1 MRTRCGSHRGKVTTV
16 KSITSRKD
24 SKGVLRVSDPKE
36 GGENT
41 SHTTTKASAH
51 QVDSTHPILLVLY
64 HRHYCYSHSYF
75 RHKDYCTMH
84 PTVLCS
90 INTESLWYMLWS
102 TISFWL
108 CSRQVAYLSH
118 YLNNTISFWLCS
130 SLCITPTTASSGYG
144 SCPQE
149 LNQDFN
155 HTCIFQMWVSLSSL
169 LTVGGDEAAVGVM
182 CRLKHSQRKIVLQSI
197 HGPVFILQ
205 SIIGCVVQ

>member
-1 MRTRCGSHRGKVTTV
+1 MVTCWSFAIIVLSSQMHIHYSLLLCLIVIWLDFFIVLLMALSPTAPIV
-16 KSITSRKD
+16 
-24 SKGVLRVSDPKE
+24 SK
-36 GGENT
+36 
-41 SHTTTKASAH
+41 
-51 QVDSTHPILLVLY
+51 LLVLY

-144 SCPQE
+144 SCPQG

-182 CRLKHSQRKIVLQSI
+182 CRLEHSQKEIVI
-197 HGPVFILQ
+197 K
-205 SIIGCVVQ
+205 